1 MLRVLI
7 IDDDEDVRQTIAGIL
22 AESGCEISH
31 ACNGSEGMARI
42 REKPPT
48 SVVIVDLIM
57 PEMEGIET
65 IREIRR
71 IDAKIP
77 IIAMSG
83 GVPMSPVDYLAAAL
97 KLGADCALRKPFRK
111 AELLDLLKNLP
122 GLRDAGAASG
132 EAGER

>member
-1 MLRVLI
+1 MTRILI
-7 IDDDEDVRQTIAGIL
+7 IDDDSDVRETIAGML

-31 ACNGSEGMARI
+31 ACSGSEGMARI

-48 SVVIVDLIM
+48 NVVIVDLIM
-57 PEMEGIET
+57 PQMEGIET

-71 IDAKIP
+71 VDAKVP

-83 GVPMSPVDYLAAAL
+83 GVPMSAVDYLAAAV
-97 KLGADCALRKPFRK
+97 KLGADYALRKPFRK

-122 GLRDAGAASG
+122 GLLDAGVASR

>member
-1 MLRVLI
+1 MTRVLI
-7 IDDDEDVRQTIAGIL
+7 IDDNMDVRQTIARML
-22 AESGCEISH
+22 AESGYEISH
-31 ACNGSEGMARI
+31 ACNGAKGMARL
-42 REKPPT
+42 REKPST
-48 SVVIVDLIM
+48 SAVIVDLIM

-71 IDAKIP
+71 VDAKIP

-83 GVPMSPVDYLAAAL
+83 SVPMSAVAYLAAAL

-122 GLRDAGAASG
+122 GSRDAAAASG
-132 EAGER
+132 